1 MLNWNFLETFVI
13 LSENLS
19 FSQTARV
26 LNTAQ
31 PVVSRQI
38 KILEGSLG
46 YPLFIRSK
54 KRVTLSQQGV
64 QLKNQLGPLV
74 DEIKKI
80 LFQGEQPRSFFEGSV
95 RVGSMFE
102 AGQLILF
109 PKIKKM
115 IQAHPKLQLH
125 VTLMPS
131 KQINEAI
138 LNGLLDFGFVYQ
150 VSNRKALQARAVCQ
164 DLPVL
169 IADKRISK
177 KWREAATY
185 SLIGYREKD
194 LYMEN
199 FLERNLTRAEQQKV
213 QVRMSMNSHAEII
226 DLLRSEKD
234 AMAVIPLSSAQKALE
249 KDQIQILIRDKK
261 PQDLYLVC
269 NEQILLD
276 KRKKAFWEQL
286 VISFSTKS

>member
-1 MLNWNFLETFVI
+1 MLNWNYLETFVI

-38 KILEGSLG
+38 KILEESLG

-54 KRVTLSQQGV
+54 KRVALSQQGV
-64 QLKNQLGPLV
+64 QLKHQLGPLV

-80 LFQGEQPRSFFEGSV
+80 LFQGEQPKSFYEGSV
-95 RVGSMFE
+95 RMGSMFE

-109 PKIKKM
+109 PKIKKI
-115 IQAHPKLQLH
+115 IQAYPKLQLH
-125 VTLMPS
+125 LTLMSS
-131 KQINEAI
+131 KQINESI
-138 LNGLLDFGFVYQ
+138 LNGLLDFGFVYE
-150 VSNRKALQARAVCQ
+150 VSNRKALKARAVCQ

-169 IADKRISK
+169 IADRKISK
-177 KWREAATY
+177 KWREASTY

-199 FLERNLTRAEQQKV
+199 FLERNLARTELQKV
-213 QVRMSMNSHAEII
+213 QMRMSMNSHDEII
-226 DLLRSEKD
+226 DLLRSEPD
-234 AMAVIPLSSAQKALE
+234 MMAVIPLSSAQKALE

-261 PQDLYLVC
+261 PQDLFLIC

-286 VISFSTKS
+286 VMSFAQK